1 MLRKK
6 NEKTNNLY
14 WQYQKAAGQQV
25 RNTHAAEAVGVWQQ
39 YFARC
44 HLISAH
50 SHSHTRTVVSSSVP
64 AAIITREDLASL
76 PKDVATPR
84 HWHCAGSLAERPR
97 APTTGSQPLAFKGNI
112 AHTLNYLAT
121 F

>member
-50 SHSHTRTVVSSSVP
+50 THSHSHTHRLLVRSGRHYYQRGLGEPPKRCRHTTPLALCGV
-64 AAIITREDLASL
+64 TRGAS
-76 PKDVATPR
+76 
-84 HWHCAGSLAERPR
+84 PR
-97 APTTGSQPLAFKGNI
+97 AHYSQPKETSLTPLI
-112 AHTLNYLAT
+112 I
-121 F
+121 

>member
-25 RNTHAAEAVGVWQQ
+25 RNTHAAEAVGVWCGSSTL
-39 YFARC
+39 RVV
-44 HLISAH
+44 ISYQLTLTVTV
-50 SHSHTRTVVSSSVP
+50 TRIVSSSVP

-84 HWHCAGSLAERPR
+84 DI
-97 APTTGSQPLAFKGNI
+97 F
-112 AHTLNYLAT
+112 
-121 F
+121 